1 MQVYLCLY
9 LLENYLIWITKKK
22 EKVKEAAPKKIYS
35 LSTDSESIIDEL
47 VEA

>member
-1 MQVYLCLY
+1 M
-9 LLENYLIWITKKK
+9 K

-47 VEA
+47 VEAQTPSTKKTSMSQRIAKEVE